1 MSTTKPQTAS
11 FMVRFSQN
19 IYDDDEGRSNVQW
32 RGKIS
37 HVQGG
42 ENKSFTD
49 FQDVV
54 VFIQDK
60 LATLTKESVEDKSP
74 EEQEGI
80 LMKSLDLW
88 KKWSVTAPK
97 MVIETIKDP
106 KKQVAQIQDQLT
118 HVGDEINSKIEEAW
132 PAATKGD
139 IKNLASSLQDI
150 TKALNRIDKK
160 VNDLAKK
167 VK

>member
-1 MSTTKPQTAS
+1 MPSSKPQTSS
-11 FMVRFSQN
+11 FMVRFTQN
-19 IYDDDEGRSNVQW
+19 IYDDEQGKSNVQW

-42 ENKSFTD
+42 ENQSFTD

-80 LMKSLDLW
+80 IMKSLDLW

-118 HVGDEINSKIEEAW
+118 HVGDEIGNKIEEVW
-132 PAATKGD
+132 PAATKAD
-139 IKNLASSLQDI
+139 IKTLASSLQDI
-150 TKALNRIDKK
+150 TKAINRLDRK
-160 VNDLAKK
+160 VNDLSKK